1 MKKSAIVLCIV
12 LAIVIGLASCRSGV
26 PKQPL
31 PVSSVYH
38 DYLGQDMSVVIEKLG
53 EPNYTNKRA
62 DGGAF
67 MTYPRSNLT
76 LSFDLQDNRV
86 AKVIYSTRSEP
97 HKKDIRS
104 KVMDLHGN
112 GKQWNTIEKPSKPWL
127 ANKTLVMELADHSR
141 LIYEDKVNLT
151 VSSVDKL

>member
-1 MKKSAIVLCIV
+1 MKKSAIVLCVI
-12 LAIVIGLASCRSGV
+12 LAIVFGLASCRSSI

-38 DYLGQDMSVVIEKLG
+38 DYLGQDTSVVIEKLG
-53 EPNYTNKRA
+53 EPYYTNKWT
-62 DGGAF
+62 DGGGF

-76 LSFDLQDNRV
+76 MSFDLQDNRV
-86 AKVIYSTRSEP
+86 VKVTYSTGSKP
-97 HKKDIRS
+97 PKKEIRS
-104 KVMDLHGN
+104 KVMELHGN
-112 GKQWNTIEKPSKPWL
+112 GQQWNTIENPSKPWL
-127 ANKTLVMELADHSR
+127 AKKILVMELPDHSR